1 MSIKPQRTKPE
12 ENVMS
17 RSRSWIIAL
26 AAAVLG
32 AGSAQAQ
39 IKIGITMSASGPGAA
54 LGQPQSKTVAAL
66 PKTIAGQAVTYFALD
81 DESDPTKGAQ
91 NARKLI
97 TEEKVDVLIGSSLT
111 PVSLPLIDIAA
122 EAKTPLMTMAA
133 AAVLVLPM
141 DTKRKWVFKVVPND
155 DIMANAILKY
165 IAKTGVKTLGY
176 IGVSDA
182 YGEGYY
188 KVLSE
193 VAPKLGITLT
203 GHEVYARSDA
213 SVTGQ
218 VLKILATKPDAVFV
232 ASAGTP
238 AVLPQKA
245 LRERGYKGPVFQTH
259 GVATEEFIKLGG
271 KDVDGAVFT
280 GEAFTVVND
289 LSADSPFR
297 KVTAN
302 FIDAYKAANGGVIPS
317 IFGAHLWDSMTLV
330 EHAIPAA
337 LKVAKPGT
345 PEFRA
350 ALRDEIEKT
359 KDLAL
364 NNGLSNMTPDNHNGY
379 DERSAFLIKVQDGA
393 FKLVK

>member
-1 MSIKPQRTKPE
+1 MLRK
-12 ENVMS
+12 
-17 RSRSWIIAL
+17 SWMIAL
-26 AAAVLG
+26 ATVLG
-32 AGSAQAQ
+32 LGSAQAQ
-39 IKIGITMSASGPGAA
+39 IKVGITMSASGPGAA

-66 PKTIAGQAVTYFALD
+66 PKEIAGQKITYFALD

-91 NARKLI
+91 NGRKLI

-133 AAVLVLPM
+133 AAILVTPM
-141 DTKRKWVFKVVPND
+141 DDKRKWVFKVVPND

-176 IGVSDA
+176 I
-182 YGEGYY
+182 
-188 KVLSE
+188 
-193 VAPKLGITLT
+193 
-203 GHEVYARSDA
+203 
-213 SVTGQ
+213 
-218 VLKILATKPDAVFV
+218 ATKPDAVFV

-245 LRERGYKGPVFQTH
+245 LRERGYKGPIFQTH

-271 KDVDGAVFT
+271 KDVDGAIFT

-289 LSADSPFR
+289 LPPDSPFR
-297 KVTAN
+297 KPTTA
-302 FIDAYKAANGGVIPS
+302 FIDAYKAANGNIPS
-317 IFGAHLWDSMTLV
+317 IFGAHLWDSMSHV
-330 EHAIPAA
+330 ERAIPAA

-359 KDLAL
+359 KDFAL

-379 DERSAFLIKVQDGA
+379 DERSAFVIEVKDGA
-393 FKLVK
+393 FHLVK

>member
-1 MSIKPQRTKPE
+1 M
-12 ENVMS
+12 
-17 RSRSWIIAL
+17 IAL
-26 AAAVLG
+26 ATVLG
-32 AGSAQAQ
+32 LGSAQAQ
-39 IKIGITMSASGPGAA
+39 IKVGITMSASGPGAA

-66 PKTIAGQAVTYFALD
+66 PKEIAGQKITYFALD

-91 NARKLI
+91 NGRKLI

-133 AAVLVLPM
+133 AAILVAPM
-141 DTKRKWVFKVVPND
+141 DDKRKWVFKVVPND

-165 IAKTGVKTLGY
+165 IAKTGAKTLGY

-193 VAPKLGITLT
+193 VAPKLGVTLT

-218 VLKILATKPDAVFV
+218 VLKIIATKPDAVFV

-245 LRERGYKGPVFQTH
+245 LRERGYKGPIFQTH

-271 KDVDGAVFT
+271 KDVDGAIFT

-289 LSADSPFR
+289 LPADSPFR
-297 KVTAN
+297 KPTTA
-302 FIDAYKAANGGVIPS
+302 FIDAYKAANGNIPS
-317 IFGAHLWDSMTLV
+317 IFGAHLWDSMSHV
-330 EHAIPAA
+330 ERAIPAA

-359 KDLAL
+359 KDFAL

-379 DERSAFLIKVQDGA
+379 DERSAFVIEVKDGA
-393 FKLVK
+393 FHLVK

>member
-1 MSIKPQRTKPE
+1 MLRK
-12 ENVMS
+12 
-17 RSRSWIIAL
+17 SWMIAL
-26 AAAVLG
+26 ATVVG
-32 AGSAQAQ
+32 IGSAQAQ
-39 IKIGITMSASGPGAA
+39 IKVGITMSASGPGAA

-66 PKTIAGQAVTYFALD
+66 PKEIAGQKIAYFALD

-91 NARKLI
+91 NGRKLI

-133 AAVLVLPM
+133 AAVLVAPM
-141 DTKRKWVFKVVPND
+141 DDKRKWVFKVVPND

-165 IAKTGVKTLGY
+165 IAKTGAKTLGY

-193 VAPKLGITLT
+193 VAPKLGVTLT

-218 VLKILATKPDAVFV
+218 VLKIIATKPDAVFV

-245 LRERGYKGPVFQTH
+245 LRERGYKGPIFQTH

-271 KDVDGAVFT
+271 KDVDGAIFT

-289 LSADSPFR
+289 LPADSPFR
-297 KVTAN
+297 KPTNA
-302 FIDAYKAANGGVIPS
+302 FIDAYKAANGNIPS
-317 IFGAHLWDSMTLV
+317 IFGAHLWDSMSHV
-330 EHAIPAA
+330 ERAIPAA

-359 KDLAL
+359 KDFAL

-379 DERSAFLIKVQDGA
+379 DERSAFVIEVKDGA
-393 FKLVK
+393 FHLVK

>member
-1 MSIKPQRTKPE
+1 MI
-12 ENVMS
+12 V
-17 RSRSWIIAL
+17 L
-26 AAAVLG
+26 ATVLG
-32 AGSAQAQ
+32 LGSAQAQ
-39 IKIGITMSASGPGAA
+39 IKVGITMSASGPGAA

-66 PKTIAGQAVTYFALD
+66 PKEIAGQKITYFALD

-133 AAVLVLPM
+133 AAVLVAPM
-141 DTKRKWVFKVVPND
+141 DDKRKWVFKVVPND

-165 IAKTGVKTLGY
+165 IAKTGAKTLGY

-193 VAPKLGITLT
+193 VAPKLGVTLT

-218 VLKILATKPDAVFV
+218 VLKIIATKPDAVFV

-245 LRERGYKGPVFQTH
+245 LRERGYKGPIFQTH

-271 KDVDGAVFT
+271 KDVDGAIFT

-289 LSADSPFR
+289 LPADSPFR
-297 KVTAN
+297 KPTNA
-302 FIDAYKAANGGVIPS
+302 FIDAYKAANGSIPS
-317 IFGAHLWDSMTLV
+317 IFGAHLWDSMSHV
-330 EHAIPAA
+330 ERAIPAA

-359 KDLAL
+359 KDFAL

-379 DERSAFLIKVQDGA
+379 DERSAFVIEVKDGA
-393 FKLVK
+393 FHLVK

>member
-1 MSIKPQRTKPE
+1 ML
-12 ENVMS
+12 
-17 RSRSWIIAL
+17 RSKSWMVVL
-26 AAAVLG
+26 AAAMLG
-32 AGSAQAQ
+32 VGSAQAQ
-39 IKIGITMSASGPGAA
+39 IKVGITMSASGPGAA

-66 PKTIAGQAVTYFALD
+66 PKEIAGQKITYFALD

-97 TEEKVDVLIGSSLT
+97 AEEKVDVLIGSSLT

-122 EAKTPLMTMAA
+122 EAKTPLMTLAA
-133 AAVLVLPM
+133 AAVLVAPM
-141 DTKRKWVFKVVPND
+141 DDKRKWVFKVVPND

-165 IAKTGVKTLGY
+165 IAKSGVKTLGY

-218 VLKILATKPDAVFV
+218 VLKVLATKPDAVFV

-245 LRERGYKGPVFQTH
+245 LRERGYKGPIFQTH

-271 KDVDGAVFT
+271 KDVDGAIFT

-289 LSADSPFR
+289 LPADSPFR
-297 KVTAN
+297 KTTAN
-302 FIDAYKAANGGVIPS
+302 FIDAYKAANNGTTPS
-317 IFGAHLWDSMTLV
+317 IFGAHLYDSMTLV

-345 PEFRA
+345 EEFRA
-350 ALRDEIEKT
+350 ALRNEIEKT
-359 KDLAL
+359 RDLAL

-379 DERSAFLIKVQDGA
+379 DERSAFVIEVKDGA
-393 FKLVK
+393 FHLVK